1 MSRPSSHPSRSA
13 LRRVGLLAGAMVVLA
28 ACGMNSKTS
37 APVNDVSFRESRFQ
51 QMQKIQA
58 FEACRDEGLML
69 DSQAR
74 SRGSTGAFITSA
86 RVLSGCTADLGD
98 AASAIPQTERM
109 RVDALAV
116 TNYFKGGDVEQ
127 ARRRFD
133 AFKASHSGS
142 DLYFGDGS
150 SFIETTELLL
160 GRSEPMSFGT
170 FAAANVNDTV
180 KREMR
185 RMNHWK
191 DK

>member
-1 MSRPSSHPSRSA
+1 MSRLASPMPRSA
-13 LRRVGLLAGAMVVLA
+13 LRRAGLLAGAMVVLA
-28 ACGMNSKTS
+28 ACGMNSTTN
-37 APVNDVSFRESRFQ
+37 PVNDVSFRESRFQ

-58 FEACRDEGLML
+58 FESCRDEGLML

-74 SRGSTGAFITSA
+74 SRGSTGAFLTSA
-86 RVLSGCTADLGD
+86 RVLSGCSSELGE
-98 AASAIPQTERM
+98 AASAVPQTERM

-127 ARRRFD
+127 ARRSFD
-133 AFKASHSGS
+133 AFKGRHGGS

-160 GRSEPMSFGT
+160 GRSEPMSFGA
-170 FAAANVNDTV
+170 FASANVNDNV